1 MPQRETPGNGTMEVG
16 QVYER
21 TTEPIQSTG
30 GFCNLAYFSR
40 QRCIAKVLEV
50 VFSFLAFVLEE
61 VVAICNI
68 CHALYFFEFVS
79 CSAFFL
85 TLLLL
90 IILGTSLR
98 QKVDR
103 IDWKKVD
110 LFYTAV
116 IAVFFVIASI
126 VFAAKNGGSNLE
138 KAAVA
143 FGFLASFAFIVDAV
157 LYLVEEKW
165 SASRKETGPP
175 ETTRSSENVKGET
188 EPLNEPATIPV

>member
-1 MPQRETPGNGTMEVG
+1 MPQREAPGNGTMEVG

-30 GFCNLAYFSR
+30 GFCNSDYSKK
-40 QRCIAKVLEV
+40 RCIVKVLEV

-90 IILGTSLR
+90 IILVTSLKR
-98 QKVDR
+98 KVER

-110 LFYTAV
+110 LYYTAA
-116 IAVFFVIASI
+116 IALFFVIASI
-126 VFAAKNGGSNLE
+126 VFAARNGGSDVE

-143 FGFLASFAFIVDAV
+143 FGFLASFAFIVDVV
-157 LYLVEEKW
+157 LYLIEEKW
-165 SASRKETGPP
+165 STSRKETGPTD
-175 ETTRSSENVKGET
+175 TTKRSSENVKGET
-188 EPLNEPATIPV
+188 EPLNEPATV